1 MQFHF
6 VVMKAGS
13 SRCFHDDFN
22 YTTSGSRIRFTPT
35 CSDTGTVSLGVGQY
49 SVRPTGFDLLFDTDI
64 PGRVRH
70 WVFAR

>member
-13 SRCFHDDFN
+13 SRCFHDHVN
-22 YTTSGSRIRFTPT
+22 YTTSGLRICFTPT
-35 CSDTGTVSLGVGQY
+35 CSDTGTVSLGVAQY
-49 SVRPTGFDLLFDTDI
+49 SVRPMGFDLFIDTGI
-64 PGRVRH
+64 HGQMQH